1 MALDAKL
8 FSECADWIAEQLT
21 NEYQGF
27 ISAEFI
33 EAVMIFEREFRDAA
47 GDPGL
52 PHATVIPLLFRKLS
66 EDEGVPTGWA
76 GLSPVLL
83 DEILH
88 MEDEFM
94 SLAGSPRN
102 IRR

>member
-8 FSECADWIAEQLT
+8 FGECADWIAEQLT

-33 EAVMIFEREFRDAA
+33 EAVMLFEQEFRDQA
-47 GDPGL
+47 GDPGM
-52 PHATVIPLLFRKLS
+52 PHAVLIPQLFQKLT
-66 EDEGVPTGWA
+66 EDEGVPSGWA

-83 DEILH
+83 NEILH
-88 MEDEFM
+88 LEDEFL
-94 SLAGSPRN
+94 SLAGVPRV
-102 IRR
+102 IR